1 MCEACCRPAPQP
13 RLSRSRFLALV
24 GLTAT
29 GGLLGSGCAPQ
40 SPGGPR
46 PPAGPTLI
54 DNVKG
59 ITLTAD
65 GTREFTNLLVGPD
78 GRVAGLDVANAG
90 GATRVD
96 GKGRVVIPGLHDA
109 HGHFGGLGANTTQLD
124 LAGTRSLEEAMRA
137 LRAHAEQNPDKR
149 WITGRGWNDVVWGLG
164 RLPGAADLDAVVA
177 DRPVWLVRVD
187 GHAGVANT
195 AALREAGV
203 GAATPTPPGGEI
215 VRGADGAPT
224 GALVDAAQDLV
235 ERHLPQPTTE
245 DLRRRFLAAQSK
257 LHEVGLTGIS
267 DAGTGAAELA
277 VLHGLAASGELT
289 IRTNSFLTWDAF
301 AEIGADARRD
311 SVAGDVLRVGT
322 VKLYVDGALGSHG
335 AALLRPY
342 ADDPGNSGLPQMDAA
357 ELGRRVTAVMR
368 AGYQVATH
376 AIGDAGNR
384 MVLDAYEAALAATG
398 NRMRHRVEH
407 AQVMSTSDIPRLRRL
422 GVIASMQPVHATDD
436 MNMAESRIGL
446 ERMAGAYA
454 WRAIL
459 DQGITIA
466 SGSDFPVSSH
476 NPFDGLHAAVTRTD
490 REGRPHGGWYAEQAM
505 TPVEA
510 LRTFTGDAVFAA
522 HQERVLG
529 TLEPGRWADFVVLD
543 QDPLQPPAGR
553 HRWQTR
559 VLQTWV
565 AGRRVGEYGEF

>member
-195 AALREAGV
+195 AALREAGSGGDADPTRRGDRARRRRRADRCAGGRGAGPRRTAPAAADHRGPQAAV
-203 GAATPTPPGGEI
+203 PGGAEQVARSGAHRDQRRGHRRGRTRGAARARRLRRADHPHQLVSDLGRVRRNRGGRAPRLGRRRRAA
-215 VRGADGAPT
+215 RGHGEA
-224 GALVDAAQDLV
+224 
-235 ERHLPQPTTE
+235 
-245 DLRRRFLAAQSK
+245 LRRRRAGKPRRRVAAAIRRRSGELGPAADGRRRARAARHRGDAGGLPGCHARDRRRRQPDGPRRLRGRARRDGEPHAAPGRARPGHVHIGHTEAAAPRRHRLDAAGARDRRHEHGRVAHRTRADGGRLRLAGHPRPGHHHRLRIRLPGLLAQPVRRAARRGHPHRPRGPPARRLVRRAGHDACRSAAH
-257 LHEVGLTGIS
+257 LHRRRRLRR
-267 DAGTGAAELA
+267 APGTGAGHPGTGQ
-277 VLHGLAASGELT
+277 VGGL
-289 IRTNSFLTWDAF
+289 
-301 AEIGADARRD
+301 RRP
-311 SVAGDVLRVGT
+311 
-322 VKLYVDGALGSHG
+322 
-335 AALLRPY
+335 RPG
-342 ADDPGNSGLPQMDAA
+342 P
-357 ELGRRVTAVMR
+357 
-368 AGYQVATH
+368 
-376 AIGDAGNR
+376 
-384 MVLDAYEAALAATG
+384 AATTG
-398 NRMRHRVEH
+398 GP
-407 AQVMSTSDIPRLRRL
+407 APLADPRPADL
-422 GVIASMQPVHATDD
+422 G
-436 MNMAESRIGL
+436 
-446 ERMAGAYA
+446 
-454 WRAIL
+454 
-459 DQGITIA
+459 
-466 SGSDFPVSSH
+466 
-476 NPFDGLHAAVTRTD
+476 
-490 REGRPHGGWYAEQAM
+490 GRPQGG
-505 TPVEA
+505 
-510 LRTFTGDAVFAA
+510 G
-522 HQERVLG
+522 
-529 TLEPGRWADFVVLD
+529 
-543 QDPLQPPAGR
+543 
-553 HRWQTR
+553 
-559 VLQTWV
+559 
-565 AGRRVGEYGEF
+565 YGEF